1 MATVGSCGATLRF
14 VVKDCDPA
22 TGLPDT
28 DEGYEDE
35 YLLEEVE
42 LTVADH
48 VQRVLKA
55 NFGAAWDEIG
65 DQNEL
70 EDTYALSA
78 MKTLEQAVK
87 QISQFMGMQACERSD
102 KVPEGKSSHTLLLSG
117 VYRGGAEV
125 LVRARLALSDGVTMQ
140 LTVRS

>member
-1 MATVGSCGATLRF
+1 MREVSQKPSHLETSLPSPGSCGATLRF

-42 LTVADH
+42 LAVADH

-55 NFGAAWDEIG
+55 NFAAAWDEIG
-65 DQNEL
+65 ERGTGTGRDE
-70 EDTYALSA
+70 
-78 MKTLEQAVK
+78 TLR
-87 QISQFMGMQACERSD
+87 RSD
-102 KVPEGKSSHTLLLSG
+102 GW
-117 VYRGGAEV
+117 
-125 LVRARLALSDGVTMQ
+125 ARRIAM
-140 LTVRS
+140 